1 MPLPSDNTSQW
12 PPADVAKEYSKFAEW
27 AAWYSGDPA
36 RLREFYA
43 GFNADGTQTTAG
55 SSGRPWYRFW
65 SRASQDQNPSSQ
77 RAHIHVPVAG
87 DLASVSGALL
97 FGEEPKIRIAEAHDS
112 KSVDASAKATEDRL
126 QEILN
131 EGGAYNRLVEAAETA
146 AAMGGVYLRP
156 VWDED
161 LAPYPMIAV
170 TQVDQAVPTFKFGVL
185 QAVTF
190 WRTVEENGN
199 IITRHLER
207 HETVPGS
214 NAVILHAIYQ
224 GNKTQLGVR
233 LSDETL
239 FALTGLEPVVDLPFE
254 DLDVQYIPNMRPNR
268 LWRASPLG
276 LSDYSGS
283 ETMLDAIDETY
294 ASLMR
299 DIRLAKAR
307 IVVPREYLD
316 EGGNFDL
323 DHEIYTP
330 VDMEPGATE
339 QGARSMLA
347 HQFEIRHAE
356 HIAVILELVER
367 TVSNAGYSP
376 QSFGLQ
382 IEGRAESGTALR
394 IRENKTFLTQKR
406 KSHWWGPALST
417 LAEHLLLI
425 DIHVFGSPV
434 EPFRPTAELSD
445 SITNDPVE
453 MAQTVNTLKSAM
465 AASTLTRVK
474 LAQPDLTDDEA
485 QAEADKIIEEEGI
498 GAMAPDPFAVGGGG
512 TPPFDGGGDT
522 QPAPGDQGEAEDG
535 ESDASS

>member
-1 MPLPSDNTSQW
+1 MPLPSDDTIQW
-12 PPADVAKEYSKFAEW
+12 PPAEMAKEYAKFNEW

-43 GFNADGTQTTAG
+43 GFSADGQPLQIG
-55 SSGRPWYRFW
+55 SNGRPWFRFW
-65 SRASQDQNPSSQ
+65 SRASQDVNPSSQ
-77 RAHIHVPVAG
+77 RATLHVPVAG
-87 DLASVSGALL
+87 DLASMSGALL

-112 KSVDASAKATEDRL
+112 KSVDASAKASEDRL
-126 QEILN
+126 QEILE
-131 EGGAYNRLVEAAETA
+131 EGGAYNRLIEAAETCA
-146 AAMGGVYLRP
+146 ALGGVFLRP
-156 VWDED
+156 VWDEEV
-161 LAPYPMIAV
+161 APYPLIAV
-170 TQVDQAVPTFKFGVL
+170 TQTDMAIPTFKWGVL
-185 QAVTF
+185 TAVTF
-190 WRTVEENGN
+190 WRVLEENGN
-199 IITRHLER
+199 VVTRHLER
-207 HETVPGS
+207 HEKVSGS
-214 NAVILHAIYQ
+214 NAVILHAVYQ
-224 GNKTQLGVR
+224 GNRTQLGVR
-233 LSDETL
+233 LSDDTL
-239 FALTGLEPVVDLPFE
+239 AAMTGLEPVVELPFE
-254 DLDVQYIPNMRPNR
+254 DLDVQYVPNMRPNR
-268 LWRASPLG
+268 LWRSSPLG

-283 ETMLDAIDETY
+283 ETILDSIDEVY
-294 ASLMR
+294 ASWMR

-339 QGARSMLA
+339 SGARAMLA
-347 HQFEIRHAE
+347 HQFNIRYEE
-356 HIAVILELVER
+356 HLATVLELVER

-376 QSFGLQ
+376 QSFGLR

-406 KSHWWGPALST
+406 KSLWWGPALST

-425 DIHVFGSPV
+425 DIYIFGSAV

-453 MAQTVNTLKSAM
+453 MAQTVNTLKSAQ

-498 GAMAPDPFAVGGGG
+498 GAVAPDPFAIGGGG
-512 TPPFDGGGDT
+512 TPPAEGGGDT
-522 QPAPGDQGEAEDG
+522 RPAPGDDAETEEG